1 MKVWFHAVLRIE
13 YFIPVVDPTAFVHP
27 TATLIGDAIVGP
39 GCYVGPGASMRG
51 DFGRVALSKGANLQ
65 DNCVMH
71 AFPGNEA
78 LVEED
83 GHIGHSAVLHGC
95 TIKRGVLVGMSSVIM
110 DGAVIGEG
118 SFVAA
123 MSFVKAGF
131 EVPPGSL
138 VAGIPAKVIR
148 EMSDQELAWKA
159 NGTREYQELAQ
170 RCLTSL
176 REFEPLLTLEPDRQS
191 RSATATVPLNVLKKT
206 RA

>member
-1 MKVWFHAVLRIE
+1 MPFYAIANFV
-13 YFIPVVDPTAFVHP
+13 PVVDPTAFVHP

-83 GHIGHSAVLHGC
+83 GHIGHCAVLHGC
-95 TIKRGVLVGMSSVIM
+95 TVGRGALVGMNAVIM

-118 SFVAA
+118 GFVAA

-131 EVPPGSL
+131 EVPPRTL
-138 VAGIPAKVIR
+138 VAGIPVKIVR
-148 EMSDQELAWKA
+148 ELSDKELGWKA
-159 NGTREYQELAQ
+159 KGTREYQELAQ
-170 RCLTSL
+170 RCRATL
-176 REFEPLLTLEPDRQS
+176 RECEPLQKMESDRGV
-191 RSATATVPLNVLKKT
+191 REKTDTVPLSVLKKDG
-206 RA
+206 AS